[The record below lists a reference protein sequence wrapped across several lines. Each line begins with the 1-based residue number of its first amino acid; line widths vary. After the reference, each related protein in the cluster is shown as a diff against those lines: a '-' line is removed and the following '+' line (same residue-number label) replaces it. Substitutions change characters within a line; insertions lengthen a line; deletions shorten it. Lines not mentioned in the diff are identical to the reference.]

1 MPQFSPLALFVT
13 ALLASMVTPSM
24 KAHSESLTPKA
35 AAMTDAASDPLLWL
49 EEVEGKTALD
59 WVAAENKRS
68 LDALQADPRY
78 EALHTAAL
86 KIVNASDRVP
96 MPSFRAGG
104 IDNFWQDKDAVRGVW
119 RRTSL
124 DSYRTKTPQWETVL
138 DIDALSKSEA
148 ANWVYKG
155 SNCLAP
161 EERLCLVSL
170 SDGGKDAVE
179 VREFDTAAK
188 AFVKDGFALPAGKQ
202 QAAWIDKDTLLVGRE
217 WTPGLVTE
225 SGYPFVI
232 KRLKRGQALS
242 QATEVFAG
250 TKSDVGVWPG
260 VIRDAD
266 GRHVADYVT
275 RAVGFFDSEVHILTP
290 KGSVR
295 LLVPTKSSFQ
305 AYLDG
310 QAIFT
315 LEEAWTAP
323 NGKAFAQ
330 GALISFDLAKA
341 IGDPKAMDPV
351 LILAPNARQSIE
363 GVTTTRSRLLVTMT
377 TNVVGEVW
385 SYAHGPK
392 GWSGQA
398 LNLPKNASLGLVS
411 ANDLNDQVFVSVTS
425 FLSPTSLWLGNADAA
440 SLSEVK
446 AAPARFDASDL
457 VTEQFEATSK
467 DGTKIPY
474 FVVRKKALVLD
485 GTAPTLLYAY
495 GGFQVSMTPAY
506 SGLTGKL
513 WLERGGVYVLANIR
527 GGGEF
532 GPAWHQAGLKT
543 KRQAIYDDFAAVAED
558 LITRKITSPLHLGIQ
573 GGSNGG
579 LLMGVQLTQ
588 RPELWRAVVVQV
600 PLLDML
606 RYNQLLAGASWVDE
620 YGDPADPVEGAFL
633 KQLSPYHNLKAG
645 VTYPEPF
652 FVTSTKDDR
661 VHPAHARKMAAR
673 MQAMGLPF
681 FYYENT
687 DGGHSAAANLK
698 EVAKRVSLEFTYLTR
713 KLMD

>member
-1 MPQFSPLALFVT
+1 
-13 ALLASMVTPSM
+13 
-24 KAHSESLTPKA
+24 
-35 AAMTDAASDPLLWL
+35 
-49 EEVEGKTALD
+49 
-59 WVAAENKRS
+59 
-68 LDALQADPRY
+68 
-78 EALHTAAL
+78 
-86 KIVNASDRVP
+86 
-96 MPSFRAGG
+96 
-104 IDNFWQDKDAVRGVW
+104 
-119 RRTSL
+119 
-124 DSYRTKTPQWETVL
+124 
-138 DIDALSKSEA
+138 
-148 ANWVYKG
+148 
-155 SNCLAP
+155 
-161 EERLCLVSL
+161 
-170 SDGGKDAVE
+170 
-179 VREFDTAAK
+179 
-188 AFVKDGFALPAGKQ
+188 
-202 QAAWIDKDTLLVGRE
+202 
-217 WTPGLVTE
+217 
-225 SGYPFVI
+225 VI
-232 KRLKRGQALS
+232 KRLKRGQDLG

-250 TKSDVGVWPG
+250 SKSDVGVWSG

-266 GRHVADYVT
+266 GKHVADYVT
-275 RAVGFFDSEVHILTP
+275 RATGFFDSEVHVLTP
-290 KGSVR
+290 KGPVR
-295 LLVPTKSSFQ
+295 LTVPTKASFQ

-330 GALISFDLAKA
+330 GSLISFDLAKA
-341 IGDPKAMDPV
+341 IADPKAMDPV

-363 GVTTTRSRLLVTMT
+363 GVATTRSRLLVTLT

-385 SYAHGPK
+385 SYAHGSK
-392 GWSGQA
+392 GWSGRA
-398 LNLPKNASLGLVS
+398 LDLPKNASLGLVS
-411 ANDLNDQVFVSVTS
+411 ANDRNDQIFVSVTS
-425 FLSPTSLWLGNADAA
+425 FLTPTSLWLGTADAG
-440 SLSEVK
+440 SLAEVK

-543 KRQAIYDDFAAVAED
+543 KRQVIYDDFAAVAED
-558 LITRKITSPLHLGIQ
+558 LIARKITSPRHLGIQ

-579 LLMGVQLTQ
+579 LLMGVQLIQ
-588 RPELWRAVVVQV
+588 RPELWRAVVIQV

-606 RYNQLLAGASWVDE
+606 RYNQLLAGASWMDE

-633 KQLSPYHNLKAG
+633 KKLSPYHNLKAG
-645 VTYPEPF
+645 VAYPEPF

-661 VHPAHARKMAAR
+661 VHPGHARKMAAR

-687 DGGHSAAANLK
+687 DGGHAAAANLK
-698 EVAKRVSLEFTYLTR
+698 ETAKRVSLEFTYLTR

>member
-1 MPQFSPLALFVT
+1 MIRYLPQAFGVIAALAFMLAPLNAFSQTV
-13 ALLASMVTPSM
+13 
-24 KAHSESLTPKA
+24 TPKA
-35 AAMTDAASDPLLWL
+35 PAMSDTQTDPFLWL

-59 WVAAENKRS
+59 WVERENKRS
-68 LDALQADPRY
+68 LDLLQADPRY
-78 EALHTAAL
+78 GDLQAKALN
-86 KIVNASDRVP
+86 IVNASDRIP
-96 MPSFRAGG
+96 MPAFRAGG
-104 IDNFWQDKDAVRGVW
+104 IDNFWQDQTAVRGLW
-119 RRTSL
+119 RHTSL
-124 DSYRTKTPQWETVL
+124 ASYSTKAPKWEVVL
-138 DIDALSKSEA
+138 DLDALAKAEG
-148 ANWVYKG
+148 ANWVFKG
-155 SNCLAP
+155 ASCLAP

-170 SDGGKDAVE
+170 SDGGKDAVQ
-179 VREFDTAAK
+179 VREYDTVAK
-188 AFVKDGFALPAGKQ
+188 AFVKDGFVLPAGKQ

-217 WTPGLVTE
+217 WTPGQVTE

-232 KRLKRGQALS
+232 KRLKRGQGLD
-242 QATEVFAG
+242 QAVEVFAG
-250 TKSDVGVWPG
+250 TKGDVGVWPG

-266 GRHVADYVT
+266 GKHVADYVT
-275 RAVGFFDSEVHILTP
+275 RATGFFDSEVHILTP
-290 KGSVR
+290 KGPVR
-295 LLVPTKSSFQ
+295 LPIPTKASFQ

-310 QAIFT
+310 QAVFT

-323 NGKAFAQ
+323 TGKAFAQ
-330 GALISFDLAKA
+330 GSLISFDLEGT
-341 IGDPKAMDPV
+341 ITDPKAIDPV

-363 GVTTTRSRLLVTMT
+363 SVATSRSRLLVSLT

-385 SYAHGPK
+385 AYASGPK

-398 LNLPKNASLGLVS
+398 LDLPKNASLGLVS
-411 ANDLNDQVFVSVTS
+411 SHDHDDQIFVSATS
-425 FLSPTSLWLGNADAA
+425 FLTPTSLWLGSAA
-440 SLSEVK
+440 KGGLAEVK

-474 FVVRKKALVLD
+474 FVVRKKAQVLD
-485 GTAPTLLYAY
+485 GAAPTLLYAY

-506 SGLTGKL
+506 SGLIGKL

-543 KRQAIYDDFAAVAED
+543 KRQVIYDDFAAVAED
-558 LITRKITSPLHLGIQ
+558 LIKRKITSPRHLGIQ

-579 LLMGVQLTQ
+579 LLMGVELTQ
-588 RPELWRAVVVQV
+588 RPELWRAVVIQV

-606 RYNQLLAGASWVDE
+606 RYNQLLAGASWMDE

-645 VTYPEPF
+645 VAYPEPF

-661 VHPAHARKMAAR
+661 VHPGHARKMAAK

-681 FYYENT
+681 LYYENT
-687 DGGHSAAANLK
+687 DGGHAAAANLK
-698 EVAKRVSLEFTYLTR
+698 ETAKRVSLEFTYLTR

>member
-1 MPQFSPLALFVT
+1 MPQFSPLALCVLAVF
-13 ALLASMVTPSM
+13 ASMVTPSLN
-24 KAHSESLTPKA
+24 AHSESLTPKA
-35 AAMTDAASDPLLWL
+35 AAMTDAASDPFQWL

-59 WVAAENKRS
+59 WVATENKRS
-68 LDALQADPRY
+68 LDLLQADPRY
-78 EALHTAAL
+78 EALHASAL

-104 IDNFWQDKDAVRGVW
+104 IDNFWQDQDAVRGVW

-124 DSYRTKTPQWETVL
+124 ESYRTKTPQWETVL
-138 DIDALSKSEA
+138 DIDALAKAEG

-155 SNCLAP
+155 ADCLAP
-161 EERLCLVSL
+161 EERFCLVAL

-179 VREFDTAAK
+179 VREFDAVDKT
-188 AFVKDGFALPAGKQ
+188 FVKDGFVLPAGKQ

-232 KRLKRGQALS
+232 KRLKRGQDLG

-250 TKSDVGVWPG
+250 AKSDVGVWPG

-266 GRHVADYVT
+266 GKHVADYVT
-275 RAVGFFDSEVHILTP
+275 RATGFFDSEVHVLTP
-290 KGSVR
+290 KGPVR
-295 LLVPTKSSFQ
+295 LAVPTKSSFQ

-330 GALISFDLAKA
+330 GSLISFDLAKA
-341 IGDPKAMDPV
+341 IADPRTINPA

-363 GVTTTRSRLLVTMT
+363 GVTTTRSRLLVTLT

-392 GWSGQA
+392 GWSGRA
-398 LNLPKNASLGLVS
+398 LDLPKNASLGMVS
-411 ANDLNDQVFVSVTS
+411 ANDRNDQIFVSVTS
-425 FLSPTSLWLGNADAA
+425 FLTPTSLWLGAADAG
-440 SLSEVK
+440 SLAEVK

-543 KRQAIYDDFAAVAED
+543 KRQVIYDDFAAVAED
-558 LITRKITSPLHLGIQ
+558 LVARKITSPRHLGIQ

-588 RPELWRAVVVQV
+588 RPDLWRAVVVQV

-606 RYNQLLAGASWVDE
+606 RYNRLLAGASWMDE
-620 YGDPADPVEGAFL
+620 YGDPADPIEGAFL

-681 FYYENT
+681 LYYENT

-698 EVAKRVSLEFTYLTR
+698 ETAKRVSLEFTYLTR

>member
-250 TKSDVGVWPG
+250 AKGDVGVWPG

-363 GVTTTRSRLLVTMT
+363 GVTTTRNRLLVTMT

-558 LITRKITSPLHLGIQ
+558 LITRKITSPRHLGIQ

-579 LLMGVQLTQ
+579 LLMGVQMTQ

-620 YGDPADPVEGAFL
+620 YGDPADPAEGAFL
-633 KQLSPYHNLKAG
+633 RQTSPYQNLKTG
-645 VTYPEPF
+645 VDYPEPF

-681 FYYENT
+681 LYYENT

>member
-1 MPQFSPLALFVT
+1 MIRYLPQALGVIAALAFMLAPPN
-13 ALLASMVTPSM
+13 ALSQTV
-24 KAHSESLTPKA
+24 TPKA
-35 AAMTDAASDPLLWL
+35 PAMSDAQTDPFLWL

-59 WVAAENKRS
+59 WVERENKRS
-68 LDALQADPRY
+68 LDLLQADKRY
-78 EALHTAAL
+78 GDLQAKALN
-86 KIVNASDRVP
+86 IVNASDRIP
-96 MPSFRAGG
+96 MPAFRAGG
-104 IDNFWQDKDAVRGVW
+104 IDNFWQDQTAVRGLW
-119 RRTSL
+119 RHTSL
-124 DSYRTKTPQWETVL
+124 ASYRTKAPKWEVVL
-138 DIDALSKSEA
+138 DLDALAKAEG
-148 ANWVYKG
+148 ANWVFKG
-155 SNCLAP
+155 ASCLVP

-170 SDGGKDAVE
+170 SDGGKDAVQ
-179 VREFDTAAK
+179 VREYDTVAK
-188 AFVKDGFALPAGKQ
+188 AFVKDGFVLPAGKQ

-232 KRLKRGQALS
+232 KRLKRGQELG
-242 QATEVFAG
+242 QATEVFTGAKG
-250 TKSDVGVWPG
+250 DVGVWPG

-266 GRHVADYVT
+266 GKHVADYVT
-275 RAVGFFDSEVHILTP
+275 RAVGFFDSEVHVLTP
-290 KGSVR
+290 KGPVR
-295 LLVPTKSSFQ
+295 LAVPTKSSFQ

-315 LEEAWTAP
+315 LEEAWAAP

-330 GALISFDLAKA
+330 GSLISFDLAKA
-341 IGDPKAMDPV
+341 IADPKAINPA

-363 GVTTTRSRLLVTMT
+363 GVTTTRTRLLVTLT
-377 TNVVGEVW
+377 TNVVGAVW

-392 GWSGQA
+392 GWSGRA
-398 LNLPKNASLGLVS
+398 LDLPKNASLGMVS
-411 ANDLNDQVFVSVTS
+411 ANDRNDQIFVSVTS
-425 FLSPTSLWLGNADAA
+425 FLTPTSLWLGSADAGNLA
-440 SLSEVK
+440 EVK

-495 GGFQVSMTPAY
+495 GGFQVSMNPGY

-543 KRQAIYDDFAAVAED
+543 KRQVIYDDFAAVAED
-558 LITRKITSPLHLGIQ
+558 LIARKITSPRHLGIQ

-606 RYNQLLAGASWVDE
+606 RYNQLLAGASWMDE
-620 YGDPADPVEGAFL
+620 YGDPADPAEGEFL
-633 KQLSPYHNLKAG
+633 KHLSPYHNLKAD

-661 VHPAHARKMAAR
+661 VHPGHARKMAAK
-673 MQAMGLPF
+673 MQSMGLPF

-687 DGGHSAAANLK
+687 DGGHAAAANLK
-698 EVAKRVSLEFTYLTR
+698 ETAKRVSLEFTYLTR

>member
-13 ALLASMVTPSM
+13 ALLASTVMPSLN
-24 KAHSESLTPKA
+24 AHSESLTPKA
-35 AAMTDAASDPLLWL
+35 AAMTDAASDPFQWL

-59 WVAAENKRS
+59 WVGAENKRS
-68 LDALQADPRY
+68 LDLLQADPRY

-104 IDNFWQDKDAVRGVW
+104 IDNFWQDQEAVRGVW

-124 DSYRTKTPQWETVL
+124 DSYHTKAPQWETVL
-138 DIDALSKSEA
+138 DIDALAKSEA

-155 SNCLAP
+155 ADCLAP
-161 EERLCLVSL
+161 EERLCLVAL

-179 VREFDTAAK
+179 VREFDAVAK
-188 AFVKDGFALPAGKQ
+188 VFVKDGFVLPAGKQ
-202 QAAWIDKDTLLVGRE
+202 QAAWIDQDTLLVGRE

-232 KRLKRGQALS
+232 KRLKRGQDLG

-250 TKSDVGVWPG
+250 AKGDVGVWPG

-266 GRHVADYVT
+266 GKHVADYVT
-275 RAVGFFDSEVHILTP
+275 RAVGFFDSEVHVLTP
-290 KGSVR
+290 KGPVR
-295 LLVPTKSSFQ
+295 LAVPTKSSFQ

-315 LEEAWTAP
+315 LEEAWAAP

-330 GALISFDLAKA
+330 GSLISFDLAKA
-341 IGDPKAMDPV
+341 IADPKAINPA

-363 GVTTTRSRLLVTMT
+363 GVTTTRTRLLVTLT
-377 TNVVGEVW
+377 TNVVGAVW
-385 SYAHGPK
+385 SYAHGAK
-392 GWSGQA
+392 GWSGRA
-398 LNLPKNASLGLVS
+398 LDLPKNASLGMVS
-411 ANDLNDQVFVSVTS
+411 ANDRNDQIFVSVTS
-425 FLSPTSLWLGNADAA
+425 FLTPTSLWLGSADAG
-440 SLSEVK
+440 SLAEVK

-543 KRQAIYDDFAAVAED
+543 KRQVIYDDFAAVAED
-558 LITRKITSPLHLGIQ
+558 LIARKITSPRHLGIQ

-606 RYNQLLAGASWVDE
+606 RYNQLLAGASWMDE
-620 YGDPADPVEGAFL
+620 YGDPADPAEGEFL
-633 KQLSPYHNLKAG
+633 KHLSPYHNLKAD

-661 VHPAHARKMAAR
+661 VHPGHARKMAAR
-673 MQAMGLPF
+673 MQSMGLPF

-687 DGGHSAAANLK
+687 DGGHAAAANLK
-698 EVAKRVSLEFTYLTR
+698 ETAKRVSLEFTYLTR

>member
-13 ALLASMVTPSM
+13 ALLASTVMPSLN
-24 KAHSESLTPKA
+24 AHSESLTPKA
-35 AAMTDAASDPLLWL
+35 AAMTDAASDPFQWL

-59 WVAAENKRS
+59 WVGAENKRS
-68 LDALQADPRY
+68 LDLLQADPRY

-104 IDNFWQDKDAVRGVW
+104 IDNFWQDQAAVRGVW

-138 DIDALSKSEA
+138 DIDALAKAEG

-155 SNCLAP
+155 ADCLAP
-161 EERLCLVSL
+161 EERLCLVAL

-179 VREFDTAAK
+179 VREFDAVAK
-188 AFVKDGFALPAGKQ
+188 AFVKDGFVLPAGKQ

-232 KRLKRGQALS
+232 KRLKRGQDLG
-242 QATEVFAG
+242 QAREVFVGAKG
-250 TKSDVGVWPG
+250 DVGVWPG

-266 GRHVADYVT
+266 GKHVADYVT
-275 RAVGFFDSEVHILTP
+275 RAVGFFDSEVHVLTP
-290 KGSVR
+290 KGPVR
-295 LLVPTKSSFQ
+295 LAVPTKSSFQ

-315 LEEAWTAP
+315 LEEAWAAP

-330 GALISFDLAKA
+330 GSLISFDLAKA
-341 IGDPKAMDPV
+341 IAGPRAMDPV

-363 GVTTTRSRLLVTMT
+363 GVTTTRSRLLVTLT

-385 SYAHGPK
+385 SYAHGSK
-392 GWSGQA
+392 GWSGRA
-398 LNLPKNASLGLVS
+398 LDLPKNASLGMVS
-411 ANDLNDQVFVSVTS
+411 ANDRNDQIFVSVTS
-425 FLSPTSLWLGNADAA
+425 FLTPTSLWLGTADTGGLA
-440 SLSEVK
+440 EVK

-474 FVVRKKALVLD
+474 FVVRKKALVLN

-543 KRQAIYDDFAAVAED
+543 KRQVIYDDFAAVAED
-558 LITRKITSPLHLGIQ
+558 LIARKITSPRHLGIQ

-606 RYNQLLAGASWVDE
+606 RYNQLLAGASWMDE
-620 YGDPADPVEGAFL
+620 YGDPADPAEGAFL

-673 MQAMGLPF
+673 MQSMGLPF

-687 DGGHSAAANLK
+687 DGGHAAAANLK
-698 EVAKRVSLEFTYLTR
+698 ETAKRVSLEFTYLTR

>member
-13 ALLASMVTPSM
+13 ALLASTVMPSLN
-24 KAHSESLTPKA
+24 AHSESLTPKA
-35 AAMTDAASDPLLWL
+35 AAMTDTASDPFQWL

-59 WVAAENKRS
+59 WVGAENKRS
-68 LDALQADPRY
+68 LDLLQADPRY

-104 IDNFWQDKDAVRGVW
+104 IDNFWQDQAAVRGVW

-138 DIDALSKSEA
+138 DIDALAKAEG

-155 SNCLAP
+155 ADCLAP
-161 EERLCLVSL
+161 EERLCLVAL

-179 VREFDTAAK
+179 VREFDAVAK
-188 AFVKDGFALPAGKQ
+188 AFVKDGFVLPAGKQ

-232 KRLKRGQALS
+232 KRLKRGQDLG
-242 QATEVFAG
+242 QAREVFVGAKG
-250 TKSDVGVWPG
+250 DVGVWPG

-266 GRHVADYVT
+266 GKHVADYVT
-275 RAVGFFDSEVHILTP
+275 RAVGFFDSEVHVLTP
-290 KGSVR
+290 KGPVR
-295 LLVPTKSSFQ
+295 LAVPTKSSFQ

-315 LEEAWTAP
+315 LEEAWAAP

-330 GALISFDLAKA
+330 GSLISFDLAKTIA
-341 IGDPKAMDPV
+341 DPKAIDPV

-363 GVTTTRSRLLVTMT
+363 GVTTTRNRLLVTLT

-392 GWSGQA
+392 GWSGRA
-398 LNLPKNASLGLVS
+398 LDLPKNASLGMVS
-411 ANDLNDQVFVSVTS
+411 ANDRNDQIFVSVTS
-425 FLSPTSLWLGNADAA
+425 FLTPTSLWLGTADTGGLA
-440 SLSEVK
+440 EVK

-543 KRQAIYDDFAAVAED
+543 KRQMIYDDFAAVAED
-558 LITRKITSPLHLGIQ
+558 LIARKITSPRHLGIQ

-606 RYNQLLAGASWVDE
+606 RYNQLLAGASWMDE

-687 DGGHSAAANLK
+687 DGGHAAAANLK
-698 EVAKRVSLEFTYLTR
+698 ETAKRVSLEFTYLTR

>member
-1 MPQFSPLALFVT
+1 
-13 ALLASMVTPSM
+13 M
-24 KAHSESLTPKA
+24 KAHSESMTPKA
-35 AAMTDAASDPLLWL
+35 AAMTDAASDPFQWL

-59 WVAAENKRS
+59 WVATENKRS
-68 LDALQADPRY
+68 LDILQSDPRY
-78 EALHTAAL
+78 EALHSAAL
-86 KIVNASDRVP
+86 KIVNASDQVP

-124 DSYRTKTPQWETVL
+124 ESYRTKTPQWETVL

-232 KRLKRGQALS
+232 KRLKRGQALG

-558 LITRKITSPLHLGIQ
+558 LITRKITSPRHLGIQ

-579 LLMGVQLTQ
+579 LLMGVQMTQ

-620 YGDPADPVEGAFL
+620 YGDPADPAEGAFL
-633 KQLSPYHNLKAG
+633 RQTSPYQNLKTG
-645 VTYPEPF
+645 VDYPEPF

>member
-1 MPQFSPLALFVT
+1 
-13 ALLASMVTPSM
+13 M

-250 TKSDVGVWPG
+250 AKGDVGVWPG

>member
-1 MPQFSPLALFVT
+1 MR
-13 ALLASMVTPSM
+13 
-24 KAHSESLTPKA
+24 E
-35 AAMTDAASDPLLWL
+35 
-49 EEVEGKTALD
+49 
-59 WVAAENKRS
+59 
-68 LDALQADPRY
+68 Y
-78 EALHTAAL
+78 
-86 KIVNASDRVP
+86 
-96 MPSFRAGG
+96 
-104 IDNFWQDKDAVRGVW
+104 DAV
-119 RRTSL
+119 
-124 DSYRTKTPQWETVL
+124 
-138 DIDALSKSEA
+138 
-148 ANWVYKG
+148 
-155 SNCLAP
+155 
-161 EERLCLVSL
+161 
-170 SDGGKDAVE
+170 
-179 VREFDTAAK
+179 AK
-188 AFVKDGFALPAGKQ
+188 AFVKDGFVLPAGKQ
-202 QAAWIDKDTLLVGRE
+202 QAAWIDQDTLLVGRE

-232 KRLKRGQALS
+232 KRLKRGQDLG

-250 TKSDVGVWPG
+250 SKSDVGVWPG

-266 GRHVADYVT
+266 GQHVADYVT
-275 RAVGFFDSEVHILTP
+275 RAVGFFDSEVHVLTP
-290 KGSVR
+290 KGPVR
-295 LLVPTKSSFQ
+295 LPIPTKASFQ

-330 GALISFDLAKA
+330 GSLISFDLAKA
-341 IGDPKAMDPV
+341 IADPKAMDPV

-363 GVTTTRSRLLVTMT
+363 GVATTRSRLLVTLT

-385 SYAHGPK
+385 SYAHGSK
-392 GWSGQA
+392 GWSGRA
-398 LNLPKNASLGLVS
+398 LDLPKNASLGLVS
-411 ANDLNDQVFVSVTS
+411 ANDRNDQIFVSVTS
-425 FLSPTSLWLGNADAA
+425 FLTPTSLWLGTADAGNLA
-440 SLSEVK
+440 EVK

-457 VTEQFEATSK
+457 VTGQFEATSK

-543 KRQAIYDDFAAVAED
+543 KRQVIYDDFAAVAED
-558 LITRKITSPLHLGIQ
+558 LIARKITSPRHLGIQ

-579 LLMGVQLTQ
+579 LLMGVQLIQ
-588 RPELWRAVVVQV
+588 RPELWRAVVIQV

-606 RYNQLLAGASWVDE
+606 RYNQLLAGASWMDE

-633 KQLSPYHNLKAG
+633 KQLSPYHNLKAS
-645 VTYPEPF
+645 VAYPEPF

-661 VHPAHARKMAAR
+661 VHPGHARKMAAR

-687 DGGHSAAANLK
+687 DGGHAAAANLK
-698 EVAKRVSLEFTYLTR
+698 ETAKRVSLEFTYLTR

>member
-1 MPQFSPLALFVT
+1 MPRFSPLALCLMAV
-13 ALLASMVTPSM
+13 LASMITPHLD
-24 KAHSESLTPKA
+24 ARSESLTPKA
-35 AAMTDAASDPLLWL
+35 AAMTDTASDPFLWL

-59 WVAAENKRS
+59 WVATENKRS
-68 LDALQADPRY
+68 LDLLQADPRY

-86 KIVNASDRVP
+86 TIVNASDRVP

-104 IDNFWQDKDAVRGVW
+104 IDNFWQDQDAVRGVW

-124 DSYRTKTPQWETVL
+124 ESYRTKAPQWETVL
-138 DIDALSKSEA
+138 DIDALAKAEG

-155 SNCLAP
+155 ADCLAP
-161 EERLCLVSL
+161 EERLCLVAL
-170 SDGGKDAVE
+170 SDGGKDAVA
-179 VREFDTAAK
+179 VREYDAVAK
-188 AFVKDGFALPAGKQ
+188 AFVKDGFVLPAGKQ
-202 QAAWIDKDTLLVGRE
+202 QAAWIDQDTLLVGRE
-217 WTPGLVTE
+217 WAPGLVTE
-225 SGYPFVI
+225 SGYPYVV
-232 KRLKRGQALS
+232 KRLGRGQGLD
-242 QATEVFAG
+242 QAIEVFAG
-250 TKSDVGVWPG
+250 AKSDVGVWPG

-266 GRHVADYVT
+266 GQHVADYVT
-275 RAVGFFDSEVHILTP
+275 RATGFFDSEVHVLTP
-290 KGSVR
+290 KGPVR
-295 LLVPTKSSFQ
+295 LAVPTKSSLQ
-305 AYLDG
+305 AYLGG

-315 LEEAWTAP
+315 LEEAWAAP
-323 NGKAFAQ
+323 NGQVFAQ
-330 GALISFDLAKA
+330 GSLISFDLAKA
-341 IGDPKAMDPV
+341 IADPKAIDPV

-363 GVTTTRSRLLVTMT
+363 GVATTRSRLLVTLT

-392 GWSGQA
+392 GWSGRA
-398 LNLPKNASLGLVS
+398 LDLPKNASLGLVS
-411 ANDLNDQVFVSVTS
+411 ASDRNDQIFVSVTS
-425 FLSPTSLWLGNADAA
+425 FLNPTSLWLGTADAG
-440 SLSEVK
+440 SLAEVK

-457 VTEQFEATSK
+457 VTEQFEASSK

-543 KRQAIYDDFAAVAED
+543 KRQVIYDDFAAVAED
-558 LITRKITSPLHLGIQ
+558 LIARKITSPRHLGIQ

-579 LLMGVQLTQ
+579 LLMGVELTQ

-606 RYNQLLAGASWVDE
+606 RYNQLLAGASWMDE

-633 KQLSPYHNLKAG
+633 KHLSPYHNLKTG

-661 VHPAHARKMAAR
+661 VHPGHARKMAAR

-687 DGGHSAAANLK
+687 DGGHAAAANLK
-698 EVAKRVSLEFTYLTR
+698 ETAKRVSLEFTYLTR

>member
-1 MPQFSPLALFVT
+1 MPRFLPLILCVT
-13 ALLASMVTPSM
+13 VLWTGTLKPLT
-24 KAHSESLTPKA
+24 AHSESLTPKA
-35 AAMTDAASDPLLWL
+35 AAMTETASDPFQWL
-49 EEVEGKTALD
+49 EEIEGKTALD

-68 LDALQADPRY
+68 LDVLQADPRY

-86 KIVNASDRVP
+86 QIVNASDRVP

-104 IDNFWQDKDAVRGVW
+104 IDNFWQDQDAVRGVW

-124 DSYRTKTPQWETVL
+124 ETYRTKAPQWETVL
-138 DIDALSKSEA
+138 DFDALAKAEG

-155 SNCLAP
+155 ADCLAP
-161 EERLCLVSL
+161 EERLCLVAL

-179 VREFDTAAK
+179 VREFDAVAK
-188 AFVKDGFALPAGKQ
+188 AFVKDGFILPAGKQ
-202 QAAWIDKDTLLVGRE
+202 QAAWIDQDTLLVGRE

-232 KRLKRGQALS
+232 KRLKRGQDLG

-250 TKSDVGVWPG
+250 AKGDVGVWPG

-266 GRHVADYVT
+266 GKHVADYVT
-275 RAVGFFDSEVHILTP
+275 RATGFFDSEVHVLTP
-290 KGSVR
+290 KGPVR
-295 LLVPTKSSFQ
+295 LAVPTKSSFQ

-315 LEEAWTAP
+315 LEEAWIAP

-330 GALISFDLAKA
+330 GSLISFDLAKA
-341 IGDPKAMDPV
+341 IADPRAINPA

-363 GVTTTRSRLLVTMT
+363 GVTTTRSRLLVTLT

-385 SYAHGPK
+385 SYAHGSK
-392 GWSGQA
+392 GWSGRA
-398 LNLPKNASLGLVS
+398 LDLPKNASLGLVS
-411 ANDLNDQVFVSVTS
+411 ANDRNDQIFVSVTS
-425 FLSPTSLWLGNADAA
+425 FLTPTSLWLGSADAGGLA
-440 SLSEVK
+440 EVK

-543 KRQAIYDDFAAVAED
+543 KRQVIYDDFAAVAED
-558 LITRKITSPLHLGIQ
+558 LITRKITSPRHLGIQ

-579 LLMGVQLTQ
+579 LLMGVELTQ

-606 RYNQLLAGASWVDE
+606 RYNQLLAGASWMDE
-620 YGDPADPVEGAFL
+620 YGDPADPAEGAFL

-645 VTYPEPF
+645 VDYPEPF

-661 VHPAHARKMAAR
+661 VHPGHARKMAAK
-673 MQAMGLPF
+673 MQSMGLTF

-687 DGGHSAAANLK
+687 DGGHAAAANLK
-698 EVAKRVSLEFTYLTR
+698 ETAKRVSLEFTYLTR

>member
-1 MPQFSPLALFVT
+1 
-13 ALLASMVTPSM
+13 M

-35 AAMTDAASDPLLWL
+35 AAMTDATSDPLLWL

-250 TKSDVGVWPG
+250 AKGDVGVWPG

-363 GVTTTRSRLLVTMT
+363 GVTTTRNRLLVTMT

>member
-1 MPQFSPLALFVT
+1 
-13 ALLASMVTPSM
+13 M

>member
-250 TKSDVGVWPG
+250 AKGDVGVWPG

-363 GVTTTRSRLLVTMT
+363 GVTTTRNRLLVTMT

>member
-1 MPQFSPLALFVT
+1 
-13 ALLASMVTPSM
+13 M

-250 TKSDVGVWPG
+250 AKGDVGVWPG

-363 GVTTTRSRLLVTMT
+363 GVTTTRNRLLVTMT

>member
-1 MPQFSPLALFVT
+1 
-13 ALLASMVTPSM
+13 
-24 KAHSESLTPKA
+24 
-35 AAMTDAASDPLLWL
+35 
-49 EEVEGKTALD
+49 
-59 WVAAENKRS
+59 VAAENKRS

-250 TKSDVGVWPG
+250 AKGDVGVWPG

>member
-1 MPQFSPLALFVT
+1 
-13 ALLASMVTPSM
+13 M

-363 GVTTTRSRLLVTMT
+363 GVTTTRNRLLVTMT

>member
-13 ALLASMVTPSM
+13 ALLASTVMPSLN
-24 KAHSESLTPKA
+24 AHSESLTPKA
-35 AAMTDAASDPLLWL
+35 AAMTDTASDPFQWL

-59 WVAAENKRS
+59 WVGAENKRS
-68 LDALQADPRY
+68 LDLLQADPRY

-104 IDNFWQDKDAVRGVW
+104 IDNFWQDQAAVRGVW

-138 DIDALSKSEA
+138 DIDALAKAEG

-155 SNCLAP
+155 ADCLAP
-161 EERLCLVSL
+161 EERLCLVAL

-179 VREFDTAAK
+179 VREFDAVAK
-188 AFVKDGFALPAGKQ
+188 AFVKDGFVLPAGKQ

-232 KRLKRGQALS
+232 KRLKRGQDLG
-242 QATEVFAG
+242 QAREVFVGAKG
-250 TKSDVGVWPG
+250 DVGVWPG

-266 GRHVADYVT
+266 GKHVADYVT
-275 RAVGFFDSEVHILTP
+275 RAVGFFDSEVHVLTP
-290 KGSVR
+290 KGPVR
-295 LLVPTKSSFQ
+295 LAVPTKSSFQ

-315 LEEAWTAP
+315 LEEAWAAP

-330 GALISFDLAKA
+330 GSLISFDLAKTIA
-341 IGDPKAMDPV
+341 DPKAIDPV

-363 GVTTTRSRLLVTMT
+363 GVTTTRNRLLVTLT

-392 GWSGQA
+392 GWSGRA
-398 LNLPKNASLGLVS
+398 LDLPKNASLGMVS
-411 ANDLNDQVFVSVTS
+411 ANDRNDQIFVSVTS
-425 FLSPTSLWLGNADAA
+425 FLTPTSLWLGTADTGGLA
-440 SLSEVK
+440 EVK

-543 KRQAIYDDFAAVAED
+543 KRQMIYDDFAAVAED
-558 LITRKITSPLHLGIQ
+558 LIARKITSPRHLGIQ

-606 RYNQLLAGASWVDE
+606 RYNQLLAGASWMDE
-620 YGDPADPVEGAFL
+620 YGDPADPAEGAFL

-687 DGGHSAAANLK
+687 DGGHAAAANLK
-698 EVAKRVSLEFTYLTR
+698 ETAKRVSLEFTYLTR

>member
-1 MPQFSPLALFVT
+1 MPRFSPLALCLMAV
-13 ALLASMVTPSM
+13 LASMVTPRLD
-24 KAHSESLTPKA
+24 AHSESLSFKA
-35 AAMTDAASDPLLWL
+35 AAMTDTASDPLLWL

-59 WVAAENKRS
+59 WVATENKRS
-68 LDALQADPRY
+68 LDLLQADPRY
-78 EALHTAAL
+78 EALHSAAL

-104 IDNFWQDKDAVRGVW
+104 IDNFWQDQDAVRGVW

-124 DSYRTKTPQWETVL
+124 DSYRTKAPQWETVL
-138 DIDALSKSEA
+138 DIDALAKAEG

-155 SNCLAP
+155 ADCLAP
-161 EERLCLVSL
+161 DERLCLVAL
-170 SDGGKDAVE
+170 SDGGKDAVA
-179 VREFDTAAK
+179 VREFDAVAK

-202 QAAWIDKDTLLVGRE
+202 QAAWIDQDTLLVGRE

-232 KRLKRGQALS
+232 KRLKRGQDLG

-250 TKSDVGVWPG
+250 AKSDVGVWPG

-266 GRHVADYVT
+266 GKHVADYVT
-275 RAVGFFDSEVHILTP
+275 RAVGFFDSEVHVLTP
-290 KGSVR
+290 KGAVR
-295 LLVPTKSSFQ
+295 LPIPTKASFQ

-315 LEEAWTAP
+315 LEEAWAAP

-330 GALISFDLAKA
+330 GSLISFDLAKTIA
-341 IGDPKAMDPV
+341 DPKAINPV

-363 GVTTTRSRLLVTMT
+363 GVATTRNRLLVTLT

-385 SYAHGPK
+385 SYAHGIK
-392 GWSGQA
+392 GWSGRA
-398 LNLPKNASLGLVS
+398 LDLPKNASLGLVS
-411 ANDLNDQVFVSVTS
+411 ANDRNDQIFVSVTS
-425 FLSPTSLWLGNADAA
+425 FLNPTSLWLGSADAG
-440 SLSEVK
+440 SLAEVK

-543 KRQAIYDDFAAVAED
+543 KRQVIYDDFAAVAED
-558 LITRKITSPLHLGIQ
+558 LIARKITSPRHLGIQ

-579 LLMGVQLTQ
+579 LLMGVELTQ

-606 RYNQLLAGASWVDE
+606 RYNQLLAGASWMDE

-633 KQLSPYHNLKAG
+633 RQLSPYHNLKTA
-645 VTYPEPF
+645 VAYPEPF

-661 VHPAHARKMAAR
+661 VHPGHARKMAAR

-687 DGGHSAAANLK
+687 DGGHAAAANLK
-698 EVAKRVSLEFTYLTR
+698 ETAKRVSLEFTYLTR

>member
-363 GVTTTRSRLLVTMT
+363 GVTTTRNRLLVTMT

>member
-1 MPQFSPLALFVT
+1 MTRNLSLALSLAV
-13 ALLASMVTPSM
+13 LLAGTVTPLS
-24 KAHSESLTPKA
+24 AHSQSLTPKA
-35 AAMTDAASDPLLWL
+35 ASMTDTASDPFLWL
-49 EEVEGKTALD
+49 EEVEGKKALD
-59 WVAAENKRS
+59 WVGAENKRS
-68 LDALQADPRY
+68 LDILQADPRY
-78 EALHTAAL
+78 EALHAAAL

-96 MPSFRAGG
+96 MPAFRAGG
-104 IDNFWQDKDAVRGVW
+104 IDNFWQDQDAVRGIW
-119 RRTSL
+119 RRTTL

-138 DIDALSKSEA
+138 DIDALAKAEG

-155 SNCLAP
+155 ADCLAP
-161 EERLCLVSL
+161 EERLCLVAL
-170 SDGGKDAVE
+170 SDGGKDAVQ
-179 VREFDTAAK
+179 VREYDTVAK
-188 AFVKDGFALPAGKQ
+188 AFVKDGFVLPAGKQ
-202 QAAWIDKDTLLVGRE
+202 QAAWVDPDTLLVGRE
-217 WTPGLVTE
+217 WIHGQVTE
-225 SGYPFVI
+225 SGYPYLV
-232 KRLKRGQALS
+232 KRLKRGQGLD

-266 GRHVADYVT
+266 GKPVADYVT
-275 RAVGFFDSEVHILTP
+275 RAVGFFDSEIHVLTS
-290 KGSVR
+290 KGAVR
-295 LLVPTKSSFQ
+295 LPIPTKASFQ

-315 LEEAWTAP
+315 LEDAWAAP

-330 GALISFDLAKA
+330 GSLISFDLAKTIA
-341 IGDPKAMDPV
+341 DPKAIDPV

-363 GVTTTRSRLLVTMT
+363 GVATSRSRLIVTLT

-385 SYAHGPK
+385 SYVHGSK
-392 GWSGQA
+392 GWSGRA
-398 LNLPKNASLGLVS
+398 LDLPKNASLGLVS
-411 ANDLNDQVFVSVTS
+411 VQDRSDEIFVSVTS
-425 FLSPTSLWLGNADAA
+425 FLNPTSLWFGSAA
-440 SLSEVK
+440 KGSLAEVK

-457 VTEQFEATSK
+457 VTEQFEATSN

-474 FVVRKKALVLD
+474 FVVRRKALVLD

-543 KRQAIYDDFAAVAED
+543 KRQVIYDDFAAVAED
-558 LITRKITSPLHLGIQ
+558 LITRKITSPRHLGIQ

-579 LLMGVQLTQ
+579 LLMGVELTQ

-606 RYNQLLAGASWVDE
+606 RYNQLLAGASWMDE

-645 VTYPEPF
+645 VAYPEPF

-661 VHPAHARKMAAR
+661 VHPGHARKMAAK

-687 DGGHSAAANLK
+687 DGGHAAAANLK
-698 EVAKRVSLEFTYLTR
+698 ETAKRVSLEFTYLTR

>member
-1 MPQFSPLALFVT
+1 MSRFPPLALCVMAVFT
-13 ALLASMVTPSM
+13 SMVTPSLN
-24 KAHSESLTPKA
+24 AHSESLTPKA
-35 AAMTDAASDPLLWL
+35 AAMTETASDPFQWL

-59 WVAAENKRS
+59 WVGAENKRS
-68 LDALQADPRY
+68 LDLLQADPRY

-104 IDNFWQDKDAVRGVW
+104 IDNFWQDQDAVRGVW

-124 DSYRTKTPQWETVL
+124 ETYRTKAPQWETVL
-138 DIDALSKSEA
+138 DFDALAKSEG

-155 SNCLAP
+155 ADCLAP
-161 EERLCLVSL
+161 EERLCLVAL

-179 VREFDTAAK
+179 VREFDAVAK
-188 AFVKDGFALPAGKQ
+188 AFVKDGFILPAGKQ
-202 QAAWIDKDTLLVGRE
+202 QAAWIDQDTLLVGRE

-232 KRLKRGQALS
+232 KRLKRGQELG

-250 TKSDVGVWPG
+250 AKGDVGVWPG

-266 GRHVADYVT
+266 GKHVADYVT
-275 RAVGFFDSEVHILTP
+275 RATGFFDSEVHVLTP
-290 KGSVR
+290 KGPVR
-295 LLVPTKSSFQ
+295 LAVPTKSSFQ

-315 LEEAWTAP
+315 LEEAWIAP

-330 GALISFDLAKA
+330 GSLISFDLAKA
-341 IGDPKAMDPV
+341 IADPRAINPA

-363 GVTTTRSRLLVTMT
+363 GVTTTRSRLLVTLT

-392 GWSGQA
+392 GWSGRA
-398 LNLPKNASLGLVS
+398 LDLPKNASLGLVS
-411 ANDLNDQVFVSVTS
+411 ANDRNDQVFVSVTS
-425 FLSPTSLWLGNADAA
+425 FLTPTSLWLGSADAGGLA
-440 SLSEVK
+440 EVK

-543 KRQAIYDDFAAVAED
+543 KRQVIYDDFAAVAED
-558 LITRKITSPLHLGIQ
+558 LITRKITSPRHLGIQ

-579 LLMGVQLTQ
+579 LLMGVELTQ

-606 RYNQLLAGASWVDE
+606 RYNQLLAGASWMDE
-620 YGDPADPVEGAFL
+620 YGDPADPAEGAFL

-645 VTYPEPF
+645 VDYPEPF

-661 VHPAHARKMAAR
+661 VHPGHARKMAAK
-673 MQAMGLPF
+673 MQSMGLTF

-687 DGGHSAAANLK
+687 DGGHAAAANLK
-698 EVAKRVSLEFTYLTR
+698 ETAKRVSLEFTYLTR